1 MRNKIIVIFGP
12 SGSGKSTL
20 GKHLEEIGVHKMI
33 TNTSRA
39 PRKGEVQDV
48 DYHFKTREEF
58 EEGVERGEYLEYTC
72 YGGNYYGTSIKDVEK
87 ALTSNQSYYT
97 ILDAEGLKVMK
108 KKFGDRCLSIFL
120 TADKK
125 VLRQR
130 MVDRG
135 DKLEDVESRL
145 SIVNDD
151 NRNSKYADYTIVS
164 IDEKTTNDAID
175 KILEEVH

>member
-39 PRKGEVQDV
+39 PRKGEV
-48 DYHFKTREEF
+48 H
-58 EEGVERGEYLEYTC
+58 
-72 YGGNYYGTSIKDVEK
+72 DVEK

-97 ILDAEGLKVMK
+97 ILDAEGLKAMK
-108 KKFGDRCLSIFL
+108 KKFGDKCLSIFL

-164 IDEKTTNDAID
+164 IDAKTTNDAID
-175 KILEEVH
+175 KILEEV